1 MKLVI
6 KGVCMLTF
14 ILVSGSVLMVGVA
27 WFAYRLI
34 SQSAREEPGTAEINN
49 VGDLNKN
56 NALGKWGLDGL

>member
-1 MKLVI
+1 
-6 KGVCMLTF
+6 MLTF

-34 SQSAREEPGTAEINN
+34 SQSAKEAPGSGDINN

-56 NALGKWGLDGL
+56 NHMGQWGVDGL